1 MVRCSGLERSRRS
14 KMFYCNIRTPVHR
27 IAIPKVMW
35 LLYPKF
41 WVQTFGIATLWTGVS
56 VFCNLH
62 TAFPLYCPVC
72 VPRPRSD
79 FYCHRSRFRSWSPA
93 FRRPA
98 SSLHSGTSKS
108 AAARTICKSYSCI
121 AFYFLTPSSLRCNSA
136 LPQHNNASSTPG
148 PVLTT
153 SSTAS
158 DYEDD
163 CWYGTG
169 RFFRCG
175 DRCVWWTTTCSCGNT
190 TLDFLKL
197 SFSQYCCPQSAP
209 CEQVGSGV
217 HCPDGKVLDISEQ
230 CEDKCY
236 NDWRTSEVLDPL
248 NSNFKCEK
256 SLGRDKKSLCLPTAE
271 MCQGLEICGEVDICN
286 KNDLRCPR
294 NQNNK
299 ISSARIF
306 TPSGLPE
313 VTIRNLPSQLT
324 SDHYY

>member
-1 MVRCSGLERSRRS
+1 MTRTRCWV
-14 KMFYCNIRTPVHR
+14 CRTPAGTSPPPPAR
-27 IAIPKVMW
+27 TPRLARGRRAAACSSP
-35 LLYPKF
+35 PR
-41 WVQTFGIATLWTGVS
+41 
-56 VFCNLH
+56 
-62 TAFPLYCPVC
+62 PP
-72 VPRPRSD
+72 PRPRPPSSWAVPGSWKICSSPSSATPHSATSVTRLRRLD
-79 FYCHRSRFRSWSPA
+79 VELCQTFRP
-93 FRRPA
+93 PA